1 MELALDLRDD
11 MGGVNLRLAYNTYI
25 DLIRNV
31 YPDIDESLLPS
42 FQEFIIKYQTEYSKE
57 INDD

>member
-1 MELALDLRDD
+1 MELALDLGDD

-25 DLIRNV
+25 DLIRNI

-42 FQEFIIKYQTEYSKE
+42 FQEFLIKYQTEYSQE

>member
-1 MELALDLRDD
+1 MLVLKAD
-11 MGGVNLRLAYNTYI
+11 MTGVNLRLAYNTYI

-31 YPDIDESLLPS
+31 YPDIDENLLPS

>member
-11 MGGVNLRLAYNTYI
+11 MGGVNLRVAYNTYI
-25 DLIRNV
+25 DLIRNI

-42 FQEFIIKYQTEYSKE
+42 FHEFIIKYQTEYSKE